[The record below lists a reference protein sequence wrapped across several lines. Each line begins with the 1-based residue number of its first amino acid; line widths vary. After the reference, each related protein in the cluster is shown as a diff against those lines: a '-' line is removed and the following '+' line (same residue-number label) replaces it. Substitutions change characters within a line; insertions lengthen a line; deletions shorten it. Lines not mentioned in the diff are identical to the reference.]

1 MVANETKQSQ
11 ELAKRLWAI
20 ANDLRGNMNAAKFQN
35 YILGVIFYRYLS
47 EHTEN
52 YMDDL
57 LKNDGISYQEA
68 LADPD
73 YTETVKEWSLE
84 HLGYIMEPKNL
95 WGALIDSI
103 KAGQFSIE
111 DFEKA
116 INALVGSTVGQ
127 DSEAAFYKLF
137 DDMNLQDKDL
147 GREVSGRTELISK
160 VMLRVNDIPF
170 GVTEAEI
177 DVLGTAYMYLIALFA
192 DDDRISVAPDHRI
205 VPDSAVFSDRHISQH
220 HCSGRYKCC
229 IMDLHIYFLLC
240 TFIYSLQ
247 SAHRI

>member
-147 GREVSGRTELISK
+147 GREVLGALSLSLRSCCVSTIFPSASLRPRLMFWVLPICTSLLSLPMTLGRKGENTSPP
-160 VMLRVNDIPF
+160 RV
-170 GVTEAEI
+170 
-177 DVLGTAYMYLIALFA
+177 
-192 DDDRISVAPDHRI
+192 H
-205 VPDSAVFSDRHISQH
+205 
-220 HCSGRYKCC
+220 
-229 IMDLHIYFLLC
+229 LHW
-240 TFIYSLQ
+240 
-247 SAHRI
+247 

>member
-1 MVANETKQSQ
+1 MTLQQK
-11 ELAKRLWAI
+11 KTI
-20 ANDLRGNMNAAKFQN
+20 KFLC
-35 YILGVIFYRYLS
+35 IVDFPLS
-47 EHTEN
+47 
-52 YMDDL
+52 
-57 LKNDGISYQEA
+57 
-68 LADPD
+68 
-73 YTETVKEWSLE
+73 
-84 HLGYIMEPKNL
+84 LGYIMEPKNL

-205 VPDSAVFSDRHISQH
+205 VPDSAIFSDRHISKH
-220 HCSGRYKCC
+220 HCSRRYKCC

-240 TFIYSLQ
+240 SIYIYYATLPYKVQFTTFFLTI
-247 SAHRI
+247 

>member
-192 DDDRISVAPDHRI
+192 DDAGKKGG
-205 VPDSAVFSDRHISQH
+205 A
-220 HCSGRYKCC
+220 
-229 IMDLHIYFLLC
+229 YFPPTC
-240 TFIYSLQ
+240 AST
-247 SAHRI
+247 

>member
-11 ELAKRLWAI
+11 ELTKRLWAI

-160 VMLRVNDIPF
+160 VMLRVNDIPSASLRPRLMF
-170 GVTEAEI
+170 W
-177 DVLGTAYMYLIALFA
+177 VLPICTSLLSLPMTL
-192 DDDRISVAPDHRI
+192 
-205 VPDSAVFSDRHISQH
+205 
-220 HCSGRYKCC
+220 GRKGENTSPPRVH
-229 IMDLHIYFLLC
+229 LHW
-240 TFIYSLQ
+240 
-247 SAHRI
+247 